1 MRCRA
6 IVLAFAISIA
16 SAAAN
21 AALTT
26 TIDIGKV
33 TCSQYLAMPPA
44 LSSKFSAW
52 MSGWHSYQNR
62 RTFVDFSLHQTNIKN
77 VKAWCQSNLSE
88 GVLVG
93 SNKTIGLD
101 ARAGAMLDFNT
112 ITCGDWLSYPPED
125 RDFVSYFM
133 SGYYNA
139 AANNDLFDYNRLQR
153 NSRKVA
159 AYCQKKKSRTLPT
172 AIQNSAG

>member
-1 MRCRA
+1 MRRSLIA
-6 IVLAFAISIA
+6 LAFAISIVP
-16 SAAAN
+16 AAAN

-52 MSGWHSYQNR
+52 MSGWYSYRNR
-62 RTFVDFSLHQTNIKN
+62 RTFVDFGLHRTNIKN
-77 VKAWCQSNLSE
+77 VKAWCQSNPRES
-88 GVLVG
+88 VMVG
-93 SNKTIGLD
+93 STKDDRLN
-101 ARAGAMLDFNT
+101 RPAGATLDFNK
-112 ITCGDWLSYPPED
+112 ITCGDWLGYAPED

-139 AANNDLFDYNRLQR
+139 AANTDVFDYNRLQR
-153 NSRKVA
+153 NFRTVVA
-159 AYCQKKKSRTLPT
+159 SCEQKKSRTLPT
-172 AIQNSAG
+172 AIRNSGG